1 MSLVL
6 TVLLCIFWTIPVAFV
21 ASISNVES
29 LTDLMPF
36 LKEPVENYAWFST
49 ALALLAP
56 LLLVIFISFLPTI
69 LLMFVKLEC
78 LIDVETM
85 HHPSLFSK
93 LATFTILQTFFIVS
107 KMHSVTTGWFL
118 LSSPFFSLGSRQL
131 HQLYSHPYKRFWTT
145 QRAAS
150 NFFRRPFHHKQHIS
164 SKLSSFKTLCHW
176 AVNFFA
182 SHPLSQIILDNCWPT
197 R

>member
-1 MSLVL
+1 MRYHEDSLVSLIFDFSPNIPAFPITLIVNDFESWKNVGKSNKSKHFGELMSFVL
-6 TVLLCIFWTIPVAFV
+6 TVLLCIFWTIPVTFV

-36 LKEPVENYAWFST
+36 LKEPVENYTWFSA

-56 LLLVIFISFLPTI
+56 LLLSIFISLLPTI

-78 LIDVETM
+78 LIEVETM

-107 KMHSVTTGWFL
+107 KLHSITTG
-118 LSSPFFSLGSRQL
+118 
-131 HQLYSHPYKRFWTT
+131 
-145 QRAAS
+145 
-150 NFFRRPFHHKQHIS
+150 
-164 SKLSSFKTLCHW
+164 
-176 AVNFFA
+176 
-182 SHPLSQIILDNCWPT
+182 
-197 R
+197 